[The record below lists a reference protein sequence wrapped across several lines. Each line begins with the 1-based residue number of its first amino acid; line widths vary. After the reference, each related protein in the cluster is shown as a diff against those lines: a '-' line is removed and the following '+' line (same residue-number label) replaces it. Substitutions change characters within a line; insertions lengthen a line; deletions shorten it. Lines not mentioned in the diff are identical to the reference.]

1 MSGQI
6 QFKREEIV
14 SHVISSL
21 KNVLIENDNLD
32 IIEDLNESTSLLGKH
47 SILESLGLVTLLV
60 DLEQRLEE
68 NYDVC
73 VTLAD
78 ERAMSQKHSPF
89 RTVQSLTDYIRML
102 LEENLQSVGS

>member
-1 MSGQI
+1 MQSATTIEHGKI
-6 QFKREEIV
+6 TNLVME
-14 SHVISSL
+14 SL
-21 KNVLIENDNLD
+21 KNVLLENESTEIDNV
-32 IIEDLNESTSLLGKH
+32 NASTSLLGKH

-78 ERAMSQKHSPF
+78 ERAMSQKNSPF
-89 RTVQSLTDYIRML
+89 RTVQSLIDYIRML

>member
-1 MSGQI
+1 MQSAATIEPGKI
-6 QFKREEIV
+6 TYLVTE
-14 SHVISSL
+14 SL
-21 KNVLIENDNLD
+21 KNVLLENESTEIDNV
-32 IIEDLNESTSLLGKH
+32 NASTSLLGKH

-78 ERAMSQKHSPF
+78 ERAMSQKNSPF
-89 RTVQSLTDYIRML
+89 RTVQSLIDYIRML

>member
-1 MSGQI
+1 MQSAATIEPGKI
-6 QFKREEIV
+6 TNLVME
-14 SHVISSL
+14 SL
-21 KNVLIENDNLD
+21 KNVLLENESTEIDNV
-32 IIEDLNESTSLLGKH
+32 NASTSLLGKH

-78 ERAMSQKHSPF
+78 ERAMSQKNSPF
-89 RTVQSLTDYIRML
+89 RTVQSLIDYIRML